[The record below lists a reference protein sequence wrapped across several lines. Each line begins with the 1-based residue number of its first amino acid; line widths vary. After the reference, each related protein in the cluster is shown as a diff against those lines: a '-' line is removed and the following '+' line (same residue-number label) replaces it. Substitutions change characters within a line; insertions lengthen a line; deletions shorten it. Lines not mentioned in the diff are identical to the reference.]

1 MPQYISEDNTMMY
14 NRWVQG
20 IATRDLNGKP
30 ILMTDLKTV
39 NNSQNYTNSDIGEP
53 NIQIPKVLPF
63 PLSTIYDDIAGFLI
77 DYSNIQ
83 EKLHKSLQN
92 PVNNDVEQQKIKE
105 VIQIFKQ
112 VESIIK
118 QAVNRFD
125 KEEKESKEVE

>member
-1 MPQYISEDNTMMY
+1 MPHYISEDNTMMY
-14 NRWVQG
+14 NKWVQG
-20 IATRDLNGKP
+20 IASRDLNGKP

-53 NIQIPKVLPF
+53 NIKIPKVLPF
-63 PLSTIYDDIAGFLI
+63 PLSTIYDDMAGFLI
-77 DYSNIQ
+77 GYSNIQ

-92 PVNNDVEQQKIKE
+92 PVNTNEEKTKIKE

-112 VESIIK
+112 IEKVIK

-125 KEEKESKEVE
+125 KESNEVE